1 MALRVLL
8 RNERPIPTLARP
20 ITFTTLP
27 MIRLSKLVALTTVLY
42 GLAAGA
48 QGSTASVAG
57 VVRTQS
63 GAAVPRARVTA
74 TNRAGATRTVATDAN
89 GHYAIADLRPDTYT
103 VAAAIVGYHKT
114 QSDVRV
120 DAQTTVD
127 LTLEPLP
134 VSLNGI
140 TVTATLRDQQL
151 KDVPFSIAAPTAS
164 ELRARGAETIEDIA
178 TTQAGFSV
186 QNLGPGQSQ
195 VAMRGTSSGQ
205 TARDQPG
212 VKEEVGVY
220 LDDVPIS
227 LSLFTPDMDLFDISR
242 VEVLRGPQG
251 TLFGA
256 GSLAGTVRYISNQ
269 PELGVA
275 SVFGEGSGSAMDGG
289 SPGGE
294 IKLGTN
300 VPLGDKAAGRIAGYY
315 NRMGG
320 YMDAVQPGLSVKENI
335 NTSDR
340 SGVRAALRMS
350 PTARFSLTPRIIY
363 QAVNADGWN
372 RHDEYN
378 ILANP
383 FTTSRPAITL
393 GPRELFTQIPEP
405 YTDRFKLGG
414 LNAAYDFGRMNL
426 TSVSSYS
433 KRDISV
439 VRDGGA
445 LYASIVGATI
455 GLPEPIYTM
464 NAQLTDLTNVHVFTQ
479 ELRLAGAD
487 SEGRRWLVGG
497 FFSHARRD
505 YGQSVM
511 VPGFEAATHIP
522 TAGLL
527 AAKDQLFFSTLGY
540 KLNQFAFFGE
550 GVLPVGERVN
560 VTAGLRYYNFDE
572 DRTQIFDGFFGNNDN
587 GKSLVSNPGSTK
599 ANGFAPR
606 VMASYKASDQ
616 ITFNAQ
622 VSKGFRLGGINDPL
636 NVPICTPQDLVT
648 FSGRDSWRDETAWN
662 YEVGTKSTLMDGR
675 ASLNLSA
682 YYMDIHDLQLT
693 VTAGSCTSRLVFNV
707 PKARSSGIELEF
719 GATPNEHFDF
729 SLNTSLNNGQLRSTL
744 TSTDANKNVSIV
756 SGIKSGNRLP
766 SVPQVQG
773 AAAATYRWLSVVG
786 RNSRP
791 FVSASVRYVG
801 SRYTLID
808 DLATGFGTVNMN
820 AFPHAVG
827 GPLSQ
832 NTFTFNPE
840 LPAYTLANARVGVT
854 RGIWEYALFV
864 NNLTNE
870 EAQLALD
877 RERGTL
883 ARVGYLTNPPRTFGV
898 MVTFS
903 QSQ

>member
-1 MALRVLL
+1 
-8 RNERPIPTLARP
+8 
-20 ITFTTLP
+20 
-27 MIRLSKLVALTTVLY
+27 
-42 GLAAGA
+42 
-48 QGSTASVAG
+48 
-57 VVRTQS
+57 
-63 GAAVPRARVTA
+63 
-74 TNRAGATRTVATDAN
+74 
-89 GHYAIADLRPDTYT
+89 
-103 VAAAIVGYHKT
+103 
-114 QSDVRV
+114 
-120 DAQTTVD
+120 
-127 LTLEPLP
+127 
-134 VSLNGI
+134 
-140 TVTATLRDQQL
+140 L

-269 PELGVA
+269 PELGLR
-275 SVFGEGSGSAMDGG
+275 SVFGEVGGSVMDGG
-289 SPGGE
+289 SPGGDV
-294 IKLGTN
+294 KLGTN
-300 VPLGDKAAGRIAGYY
+300 VPLGDNAAGRIAAYY

-320 YMDAVQPGLSVKENI
+320 FMDAVQPGLSVKENI

-340 SGVRAALRMS
+340 SGVRAALRVS
-350 PTARFSLTPRIIY
+350 PTARFTFTPRIVY
-363 QAVNADGWN
+363 QEANADGWN

-383 FTTSRPAITL
+383 FTTSRPAVTL
-393 GPRELFTQIPEP
+393 GPRQLFTQIPEP

-414 LNAAYDFGRMNL
+414 LNATYDFGRMNL
-426 TSVSSYS
+426 TSVTSYS
-433 KRDISV
+433 ARDISV

-445 LYASIVGATI
+445 LFASIVGASI
-455 GLPEPIYTM
+455 GLPAPIYTM
-464 NAQLTDLTNVHVFTQ
+464 NAQLTDLTNAHVFTQ
-479 ELRLAGAD
+479 ELRLAGGN
-487 SEGRRWLVGG
+487 ERQRWLVGG
-497 FFSHARRD
+497 FFSNAKRD

-511 VPGFEAATHIP
+511 VPGFQDATHIP
-522 TAGLL
+522 TVGLR
-527 AAKDQLFFSTLGY
+527 AAKDQLFFSALGY

-550 GVLPVGERVN
+550 GELPLGERLN
-560 VTAGLRYYNFDE
+560 ITAGLRYYNFDE
-572 DRTQIFDGFFGNNDN
+572 DRTQIFDGFMGNNDN
-587 GKSLVSNPGSTK
+587 GRSLVSNPGSTK
-599 ANGFAPR
+599 ANGLAPR
-606 VMASYKASDQ
+606 LMASYKASDQ

-636 NVPICTPQDLVT
+636 NVPICTRQDLIT
-648 FSGRDSWRDETAWN
+648 FGGRNSWKDETAWN

-693 VTAGSCTSRLVFNV
+693 VTAGSCTSRLVYNV

-719 GATPNEHFDF
+719 GAAPNEHFDF

-744 TSTDANKNVSIV
+744 TSTDSANNVAIV

-773 AAAATYRWLSVVG
+773 AVAATYRLLTAVG
-786 RNSRP
+786 HYSRP
-791 FVSASVRYVG
+791 FVSGSVRYVG

-808 DLATGFGTVNMN
+808 DLATGFGTVNMK
-820 AFPHAVG
+820 AFPNTVG
-827 GPLSQ
+827 GPLTQ

-840 LPAYTLANARVGVT
+840 LPAYTLANVRAGVT
-854 RGIWEYALFV
+854 RGVWEYALFV

-883 ARVGYLTNPPRTFGV
+883 ARVGYLTNPPRTIGV
-898 MVTFS
+898 MFTFN
-903 QSQ
+903 QSH

>member
-1 MALRVLL
+1 MARS
-8 RNERPIPTLARP
+8 RTPFSTLVFLA
-20 ITFTTLP
+20 
-27 MIRLSKLVALTTVLY
+27 AVLY
-42 GLAAGA
+42 GVAVGA
-48 QGSTASVAG
+48 QAPTASVTG
-57 VVRTQS
+57 FVRTES
-63 GAAVPRARVTA
+63 GRAMAAIRVTV
-74 TNRAGATRTVATDAN
+74 TNGTTGATRSGATDAN
-89 GHYAIADLRPDTYT
+89 GHYAIAELTPGAYT
-103 VAAAIVGYHKT
+103 VSATAVGYRKT
-114 QSDVRV
+114 SHSDVHV
-120 DAQTTVD
+120 EAQTTVD
-127 LTLEPLP
+127 LLLERAPVTL
-134 VSLNGI
+134 NAI
-140 TVTATLRDQQL
+140 TVTATLREQEL
-151 KDVPFSIAAPTAS
+151 RDVPFSMAAPTAS
-164 ELRARGAETIEDIA
+164 ELRSRGAETIEDIA
-178 TTQAGFSV
+178 STQAGFSV

-269 PELGVA
+269 PELGVR
-275 SVFGEGSGSAMDGG
+275 SVFGEAGGSAMDGG
-289 SPGGE
+289 SPGGDV
-294 IKLGTN
+294 KLGTN
-300 VPLGDKAAGRIAGYY
+300 VPLGDKSAGRIAAYY

-320 YMDAVQPGLSVKENI
+320 YMDAVQPGLGVKENI

-340 SGVRAALRMS
+340 SGVRAALRVT
-350 PTARFSLTPRIIY
+350 PNGRFSFTPRVVY

-383 FTTSRPAITL
+383 FTTSRPAVTL
-393 GPRELFTQIPEP
+393 GSRELFTQIPEP

-414 LNAAYDFGRMNL
+414 LNATYDFGGMNL
-426 TSVSSYS
+426 TSVTSYS
-433 KRDISV
+433 TRDVSV

-445 LYASIVGATI
+445 LYASIVGGSV

-464 NAQLTDLTNVHVFTQ
+464 NAQLTDLTNTHVLTQ
-479 ELRLAGAD
+479 ELRLAGGD
-487 SEGRRWLVGG
+487 GGRRWLLGG
-497 FFSHARRD
+497 FFSNGKRN

-511 VPGFEAATHIP
+511 VPGFSAASGIPTKGLRAAT
-522 TAGLL
+522 
-527 AAKDQLFFSTLGY
+527 DELFFSDLRY

-550 GVLPVGERVN
+550 GTLPMGARLN
-560 VTAGLRYYNFDE
+560 LTAGLRYYNFDE
-572 DRTQIFDGFFGNNDN
+572 DRTQIFDGFFGNDN
-587 GKSLVSNPGSTK
+587 NGTSLVSNPGSTK
-599 ANGFAPR
+599 ANGLAPR
-606 VMASYKASDQ
+606 LMASYKASEQ

-622 VSKGFRLGGINDPL
+622 ASRGFRLGGINDPL
-636 NVPICTPQDLVT
+636 NVPICTAQDLVT
-648 FSGRDSWRDETAWN
+648 FGGRDSWKDETAWN

-682 YYMDIHDLQLT
+682 YYMDIKDLQLT

-707 PKARSSGIELEF
+707 PKARSSGLEF
-719 GATPNEHFDF
+719 ELGATPNEHFDF
-729 SLNTSLNNGQLRSTL
+729 SLNASLNNGQLRSTL
-744 TSTDANKNVSIV
+744 TSTDASGNVTVV

-773 AAAATYRWLSVVG
+773 AAAATYRWLTGIGHS
-786 RNSRP
+786 SQP
-791 FVSASVRYVG
+791 FVSASVRHVG

-808 DLATGFGTVNMN
+808 DLATGYGTVNLN
-820 AFPHAVG
+820 ALPHAIG

-832 NTFTFNPE
+832 TSFTFNPE
-840 LPAYTLANARVGVT
+840 LPAYNLANVRLGVT

-883 ARVGYLTNPPRTFGV
+883 ARVGYLTNPPRTIGV
-898 MVTFS
+898 MLTFN